1 MHSLPVNKDL
11 SVQVEQTCRMVDSGG
26 IQPGV
31 NETLFPMHSWKIT
44 GQVYRGNRYRGK
56 TEEGPEREAGMK
68 PDYSTHL
75 G

>member
-1 MHSLPVNKDL
+1 
-11 SVQVEQTCRMVDSGG
+11 MVDSGG

-31 NETLFPMHSWKIT
+31 NETLSPMHSWKIT
-44 GQVYRGNRYRGK
+44 VQVHIGERYRGK